1 LVTLQTIDVDQH
13 LFESRTTWSDYI
25 DPSQRDDALSIT
37 DDAAGWPW
45 LTWRGNRLT
54 CLEVPV
60 PERSALIGADRQR
73 RLRGERAQASFD
85 ELVPDSYRLASSRL
99 ESL

>member
-1 LVTLQTIDVDQH
+1 MTLHTIDVDQH

-25 DPSQRDDALSIT
+25 DPSQRDAALSIT

-45 LTWRGNRLT
+45 LTWRGDRLT

-73 RLRGERAQASFD
+73 PAPG
-85 ELVPDSYRLASSRL
+85 
-99 ESL
+99 